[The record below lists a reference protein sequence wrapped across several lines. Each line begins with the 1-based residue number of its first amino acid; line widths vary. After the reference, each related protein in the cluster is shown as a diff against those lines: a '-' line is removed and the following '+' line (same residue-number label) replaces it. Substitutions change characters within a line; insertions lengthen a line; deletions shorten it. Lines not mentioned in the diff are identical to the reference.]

1 MKFTRRELLEDALF
15 AATLAATGGLASRS
29 AWAAESKPSGRV
41 IGPNDQIRVAVLGV
55 KGRGRDHVGGYLKF
69 SDVTIA
75 TICDCDLSVVGPAL
89 EQIKKAGKP
98 EPQVVQDLR
107 KVIED
112 PNIDAVSI
120 ATPNHWHSLAAI
132 WAMQA
137 GKDVYVEK
145 PVSHNVHEGRV
156 MVDTARKYKRICQA
170 GTQIRSTQGTKD
182 AMAFLHSGKLGK
194 VKVAR
199 GLCYKPRNSIGIKEP
214 GMCPSSVDFDI
225 WLGPAPKRMF
235 HQNQFHY
242 NWHWRWDTG
251 NGDLGNQGIHQMDVA
266 RWGLGKDGLPT
277 SVIGF
282 GGRLGYK
289 DDGETP
295 NTHVAVLDYGDAQLI
310 FETRGLKTN
319 DYKGAR
325 IGNVF
330 HCEKGYLV
338 MTGYSAGA
346 AFDLDGNLIQK
357 FDGGGDHY
365 RNFIDC
371 MRSRKSEDLNG
382 EIIEGHLSS
391 AMCHLGNISY
401 LLGEQTSFGRKPA
414 AFDGNEAALETYER
428 FEQHLADN
436 GVDMQQSHFSMGPKL
451 KIDPKKEKFVG
462 NKQANAML
470 FREGREGFR
479 VPKKA

>member
-1 MKFTRRELLEDALF
+1 MEDALF
-15 AATLAATGGLASRS
+15 AATLAATAGFSRES
-29 AWAAESKPSGRV
+29 WAAEPKSSRV
-41 IGPNDQIRVAVLGV
+41 IGPNDQIRIAVIGV
-55 KGRGRDHVGGYLKF
+55 KGRGRDHVNGYVKMP
-69 SDVTIA
+69 DVTIA
-75 TICDCDLSVVGPAL
+75 TLCDVDTSVFGPAL
-89 EQIKKAGKP
+89 KQIQDAGKP
-98 EPQVVQDLR
+98 APQTVQDLR
-107 KVIED
+107 KVMDD

-156 MVDTARKYKRICQA
+156 MVDTARKYKRMCQA
-170 GTQIRSTQGTKD
+170 GTQIRSTKGTRD
-182 AMAFLHSGKLGK
+182 AIAFLQSGKLGK

-199 GLCYKPRNSIGIKEP
+199 GLCYKPRNSIGVMEP
-214 GMCPSSVDFDI
+214 GTCPSTVDFNI
-225 WLGPAPKRMF
+225 WLGPAPERAF
-235 HQNQFHY
+235 HQNRFHY

-266 RWGLGKDGLPT
+266 RWGLGQTGLPT

-319 DYKGAR
+319 DYKGAK

-338 MTGYSAGA
+338 MTGYSSGA
-346 AFDLDGNLIQK
+346 AFDLDGNMIQT
-357 FDGGGDHY
+357 FSGDGNHY
-365 RNFIDC
+365 KNFIDT
-371 MRSRKSEDLNG
+371 MRSRKMEDLNG
-382 EIIEGHLSS
+382 EIMEGHLSS

-401 LLGEQTSFGRKPA
+401 LMGEQTSFGRKPS
-414 AFDGNEAALETYER
+414 AFDGNDAALETYER
-428 FEQHLADN
+428 FETHLADN
-436 GVDMQQSHFSMGPKL
+436 GVDMQQSHFLMGPKL
-451 KIDPKKEKFVG
+451 KVDPKKEKFTG
-462 NKQANAML
+462 ERAKEANKHL
-470 FREGREGFR
+470 FRAGRGAFIIPE
-479 VPKKA
+479 KA